1 MKTNTKLSLQD
12 AMQFLFPDVRNEV
25 SSLIQA
31 FDLEMVTDARK

>member
-12 AMQFLFPDVRNEV
+12 ALQFLFPDVRNEV

-31 FDLEMVTDARK
+31 FDLEMVTAARK